1 MNNLKNQIH
10 ENKHL
15 IINQKK
21 LMRYE
26 INQIKNDTK
35 VILTSPVSLC
45 VAFLIG
51 FILTTK
57 LNQEERMPQTYAAQA
72 RRNKGANKIINLGK
86 LLLHF
91 I

>member
-1 MNNLKNQIH
+1 MSDLKNQIQ

-26 INQIKNDTK
+26 MNQIKNNTK
-35 VILTSPVSLC
+35 VILTSPISLC
-45 VAFLIG
+45 FAFLIG

-57 LNQEERMPQTYAAQA
+57 LNQENRMPQTYAQA
-72 RRNKGANKIINLGK
+72 RRNRGTNKIINLGK